1 MMAIWA
7 NQNWE
12 HDVICNGHILRSPYD
27 IFHDIP
33 KNISSFMLCPVGFF
47 FPPGQHPRLTQSY
60 SLTDPWERLRDMAWK
75 MQVAPRSQRS
85 LPSGNVTSISMGNGP
100 LIDVLPIK
108 MMIFHSYVSL
118 SDGSGQRR

>member
-1 MMAIWA
+1 MMVYDG
-7 NQNWE
+7 NMGQNWE

-27 IFHDIP
+27 ISHDIP

-85 LPSGNVTSISMGNGP
+85 SPSGNVTSVSMGNG
-100 LIDVLPIK
+100 
-108 MMIFHSYVSL
+108 S
-118 SDGSGQRR
+118 